1 MTKELIKL
9 YINEKY
15 KEKFLI
21 KKINSF
27 KVIDKT
33 YLANQFTIESIF
45 YEEAQ
50 IKGSLTLKM
59 IELNWN
65 GKRILKGKNGPRIKT
80 RINNTN
86 LFGYSSFLIWQ
97 RNRIINLVMS
107 KNDHIFVE

>member
-33 YLANQFTIESIF
+33 YLANQVTIESTF

-50 IKGSLTLKM
+50 IKGSVTLKM

-65 GKRILKGKNGPRIKT
+65 GKRIFKGKNGPRIKT
-80 RINNTN
+80 RVNNINS
-86 LFGYSSFLIWQ
+86 FSYSSFLIWQ
-97 RNRIINLVMS
+97 RNRIIDLVMS
-107 KNDHIFVE
+107 KNDHIFV